1 MSHNIET
8 HHYTERSGISLS
20 AGTGTVTKLL
30 FSHFQVRRYESSQLV
45 LSTGGEASSARTDPL
60 SSCLQCP
67 LRDPD
72 GARGTG
78 YSLSEALGAGA
89 SFPVGESK

>member
-1 MSHNIET
+1 MEYLLVQGQGPSTNYYIHISH
-8 HHYTERSGISLS
+8 L
-20 AGTGTVTKLL
+20 
-30 FSHFQVRRYESSQLV
+30 QVRRYEPSQLV